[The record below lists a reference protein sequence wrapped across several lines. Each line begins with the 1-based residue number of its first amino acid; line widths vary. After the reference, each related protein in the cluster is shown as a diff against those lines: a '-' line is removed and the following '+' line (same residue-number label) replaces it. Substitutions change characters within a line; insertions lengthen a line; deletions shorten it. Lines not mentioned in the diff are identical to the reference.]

1 MSAPPC
7 EIEVRLDPP
16 GPVEAGAAVTVYVK
30 VTAREPAR
38 CSRVRCEI
46 SWTTHCRGERD
57 RGTPL
62 ATGVPGG
69 DMAEGVALERMFRFV
84 VPETGPVSYRGARL
98 SRQSLLSIEWQVRV
112 WLDGH
117 WLRDPEC
124 VVPLEV
130 VPRSI

>member
-1 MSAPPC
+1 VSALC

-16 GPVEAGAAVTVYVK
+16 GPVEVGSAVTVYVRA
-30 VTAREPAR
+30 TAREPAR
-38 CSRVRCEI
+38 CARVRCEV

-57 RGTPL
+57 RGTAL

-69 DMAEGVALERMFRFV
+69 DIAEGVALERTFRFV
-84 VPETGPVSYRGARL
+84 VPETGPVTYRGLRL
-98 SRQSLLSIEWQVRV
+98 SRQSVLSIEWQVRV

-117 WLRDPEC
+117 WARDPEC